1 MITTLNP
8 PIRDW
13 SGRSVWLVGASSGI
27 GLALARELV
36 QLGARVIVSARSA
49 PALDTIAPAPHMRLP
64 CDVSRPEDIENT
76 LETMSRADCLPEV
89 VIWLAGVYHPMSAAD
104 LNADLVK
111 ETLDINLLAAY
122 HGQAALVRR
131 WKASPAASPR
141 HWILVSSV
149 AGYSGLPLA
158 SAYGASKAA
167 MTYLAETAYL
177 ELRPLGIAVSVVNPG
192 FVDTRLTRRNQFRMP
207 ALLTPEDAARATLK
221 GLARGRFEIHYPWRF
236 TIWLKFLR
244 ILPYAVYLRLMRSTV
259 PRQDSQQPGNVP

>member
-1 MITTLNP
+1 MTLNP

-27 GLALARELV
+27 GLALAKELV

-49 PALDTIAPAPHMRLP
+49 QALEDISPAPHMRLP
-64 CDVSRPEDIENT
+64 CDVRQADDIENA
-76 LETMSRADCLPEV
+76 LEQMSRADCLPEI

-104 LNADLVK
+104 LDIDLV
-111 ETLDINLLAAY
+111 EQTLDINLTAAY

-131 WKASPAASPR
+131 WKASPGGVR

-192 FVDTRLTRRNQFRMP
+192 FVDTRLTRRNRFRMP
-207 ALLTPEDAARATLK
+207 ALLTPEGAAKATLR
-221 GLARGRFEIHYPWRF
+221 GLAQGRFEIHYPWRF

-244 ILPYAVYLRLMRSTV
+244 ILPYAIYLRLMRGTV
-259 PRQDSQQPGNVP
+259 PRGDGQQQSGKTP